1 MANWTASQRSAIE
14 DDGGALLVSAS
25 AGSGKTTVLVQRALR
40 LIAGDAP
47 VDADRL
53 LILTFSNAAA
63 AELRSRLALALEQRI
78 AQRPADT
85 RLRGQQLRLQR
96 ASISTVSAFC
106 MQLLRENF
114 SALDIP
120 PDFQV
125 ADEAQLYELR
135 QATLAEVLE
144 ESYRDPDFA
153 AFASIFGRS
162 RTDREAGGALLA
174 VYDHLRALP
183 FFGRALEEI
192 NALYRRSGPLAS
204 HPWGVQ
210 LIAGAREAAQG
221 AAASA
226 RAALAL
232 IDREPAIERWRPALE
247 EDAAR
252 FAQADALLAA
262 GDWDGARAHLAA
274 WQPARL
280 PGLRGVD
287 SREKQLVQ
295 SLRAELKE
303 ARADLLEN
311 RLLCTEAEFWQDVA
325 AAAPLVAALCRAVAL
340 FDERFFA
347 AKCAEKVLEFS
358 DFEHLALRLLAGEDG
373 APTAL
378 AGAMRARFDAVM
390 VDEYQDT
397 NAIQDQLYRLLA
409 REDGSNL
416 FLVGDVKQSIYRF
429 RKAMPEIF
437 IEKKDRFAPYDGHRY
452 PASLILEH
460 NFRSSTGVIRGINY
474 LFSRLMSR
482 AVGELDYAGGEL
494 LVPGSAAQEAGL
506 PPPELLV
513 VDVSDSP
520 LFGEADAVAEEICRM
535 VERGD
540 PVRDGRGGLRRCSY
554 GDFCILL
561 RSPRA
566 AAQLFA
572 DALTARGAPVY
583 TDLGE
588 GVLALPEVQ
597 PLLAVLR
604 VLDNPAQD
612 IPLAAALASPM
623 FDFSSGELAALRE
636 KVPQGSL
643 WAALRAGESEKAK
656 NTCRRLDALRDEA
669 AFLPVDGLCR
679 LVLEKT
685 GYLLAVQAEPGGEDA
700 AAARRSALAEFVRM
714 AADYAAAGSGGLSGF
729 LRRVDSA
736 LAAGIRPAAGGAKPP
751 EGYVKIMSIHRSK
764 GLEFPVCILA
774 DTARQFNRRE
784 LYTAPVLRHTRL
796 GVGLCLRSESG
807 ARYPTGPQRAIRQ
820 ALEQEQLSE
829 EMRVLYVA
837 LTRAKDRLL
846 LTVAAKEPA
855 RMLEKLSLTLLGA
868 GGLTPAVVAGAASFG
883 QWLCMAALLH
893 PAADALRQAAGA
905 ALLPLA
911 QAEEDSLRV
920 RLCTAPAHTETLPQE
935 AAPAH
940 TAPPDEGLL
949 AALRESFGW
958 RYPRAALL
966 GVPAK
971 VSVTALVRAE
981 TDAPPAPPKRPSF
994 LYASGLSAAERG
1006 TALHEVLQYADFA
1019 AARFDLEG
1027 ELQRL
1032 VERQFITPV
1041 TAAAADRRA
1050 LRAFLG
1056 GPLMDRMLAADRL
1069 LREYAFFTRIPA
1081 GSAAPLEGPLA
1092 AEPVLVQGV
1101 ADCVIEKDGEL
1112 YLVDYKTDRGKSPDE
1127 LRRRYAPQLAL
1138 YRQALSRRLGMP
1150 VVGASLYA
1158 FALDRE
1164 IEVL

>member
-1 MANWTASQRSAIE
+1 M
-14 DDGGALLVSAS
+14 
-25 AGSGKTTVLVQRALR
+25 LVQRALR

-232 IDREPAIERWRPALE
+232 IDRSRRSSAGGPPSRRTPRGSHRPTRCSPPGTGTGRGRTSRPGSPPACPACGGGQPGE
-247 EDAAR
+247 AA
-252 FAQADALLAA
+252 
-262 GDWDGARAHLAA
+262 
-274 WQPARL
+274 
-280 PGLRGVD
+280 
-287 SREKQLVQ
+287 VQ

-311 RLLCTEAEFWQDVA
+311 RLLCTEAEFWQDAA

-535 VERGD
+535 WSGATPCGTAGEGCGGAATGTSASCCAPPARR
-540 PVRDGRGGLRRCSY
+540 PSSLPTPSPPAARRSTPISGRGCSPCRRSSRCSRRC
-554 GDFCILL
+554 GCWTT
-561 RSPRA
+561 PR
-566 AAQLFA
+566 
-572 DALTARGAPVY
+572 TIR
-583 TDLGE
+583 
-588 GVLALPEVQ
+588 
-597 PLLAVLR
+597 
-604 VLDNPAQD
+604 
-612 IPLAAALASPM
+612 ISIALASPM

-714 AADYAAAGSGGLSGF
+714 AADYAASGSGGLSGF

-911 QAEEDSLRV
+911 QAEEDSLTV

-1019 AARFDLEG
+1019 AARSDLEG

-1050 LRAFLG
+1050 LRAFLE